1 MSRGRG
7 SSTAGTRC
15 TCRWSL
21 GSCRCR
27 RARRRS
33 EGEGEAARDRLL
45 RNPLRRCRASPQSQ
59 RNGLMFASLSGV
71 TTNKQRGL
79 FLFTL
84 RVTSRL
90 AHLFTIIWI
99 ADFPLI
105 LPTFRRHAS
114 GASTI
119 PRLLGILEEN
129 EIISTCIALIMIKPP
144 LPHKI
149 IIRIKAF
156 ISQQPF

>member
-1 MSRGRG
+1 
-7 SSTAGTRC
+7 
-15 TCRWSL
+15 
-21 GSCRCR
+21 
-27 RARRRS
+27 
-33 EGEGEAARDRLL
+33 
-45 RNPLRRCRASPQSQ
+45 
-59 RNGLMFASLSGV
+59 MFASLSGV

-114 GASTI
+114 RASTLNFSWGGGGGMND
-119 PRLLGILEEN
+119 RGKGNEKEN
-129 EIISTCIALIMIKPP
+129 
-144 LPHKI
+144 
-149 IIRIKAF
+149 
-156 ISQQPF
+156 